1 MIKYYIIGNPN
12 GDAGDALKS
21 YQDIED
27 LNVIDEEKYIWKI
40 PYDQDYKGI
49 AVVIK
54 ENAIL
59 SKRFDPNEFVE
70 SRKPMFFSP
79 CKSVYIINCEQSKFT
94 TINLNRLED
103 YMRFELVAPH
113 RWGESV
119 ELALLFGLPFNQ
131 PIFEKDE
138 WIAPEPEVKDE
149 E

>member
-1 MIKYYIIGNPN
+1 MKYYIIGDPN
-12 GDAGDALKS
+12 SDAAEALKS
-21 YQDIED
+21 YQDIENI
-27 LNVIDEEKYIWKI
+27 NVIDEERYIWKI
-40 PYDQDYKGI
+40 PHDQNYKGV

-59 SKRFDPNEFVE
+59 SKKFDPNDFVE

-79 CKSVYIINCEQSKFT
+79 CKSVYVINCEQSKFT
-94 TINLNRLED
+94 IINLNRLED